1 MQTLFLDSRLW
12 FQLSKGYQ
20 GVILGQG
27 GGEKSKE
34 KITKKSV
41 LDFGKCDLFVMLKKH
56 IQNDAGKK
64 E

>member
-1 MQTLFLDSRLW
+1 MGDGAAAEALHDGFPPC
-12 FQLSKGYQ
+12 K
-20 GVILGQG
+20 G